1 MREERL
7 TPRVARRKTADF
19 QKMAEALLKVIE
31 SGFLFKAFMNAG
43 ERLKLSKDMNDKL
56 NKAYG

>member
-1 MREERL
+1 
-7 TPRVARRKTADF
+7 
-19 QKMAEALLKVIE
+19 MAEALLKVIE

-56 NKAYG
+56 NKAYE